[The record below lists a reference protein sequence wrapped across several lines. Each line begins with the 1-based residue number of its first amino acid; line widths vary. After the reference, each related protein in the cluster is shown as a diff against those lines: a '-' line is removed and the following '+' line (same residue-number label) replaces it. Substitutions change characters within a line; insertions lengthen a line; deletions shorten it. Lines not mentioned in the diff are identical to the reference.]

1 MKSYVFFIYKF
12 STFLNIMNIFISEMK
27 IGGISKMNSN
37 QYVYSYLIVFFSS
50 NHSMALYK
58 ILKDDRY
65 DVLMQPTPCTIS
77 AGCANAIRSEE
88 RRVGKECRSRWSP
101 YH

>member
-1 MKSYVFFIYKF
+1 
-12 STFLNIMNIFISEMK
+12 
-27 IGGISKMNSN
+27 MNSN
-37 QYVYSYLIVFFSS
+37 EYIYSYLIVFFSS

-77 AGCANAIRSEE
+77 AGCANAISFRKEDLEPVLNEIDKSNIPIQSIY
-88 RRVGKECRSRWSP
+88 VKLFDANCGKFKYAKYNRTT
-101 YH
+101 